1 MKKGDKVKVAVTWE
15 TELFGKLEAEKEFSL
30 EDLTPA
36 PKNNSSNGPAA
47 QQDVTMPEK

>member
-1 MKKGDKVKVAVTWE
+1 MKKGDKVKVTVTWE
-15 TELFGKLEAEKEFSL
+15 TELFGKLEAEKETIL

-36 PKNNSSNGPAA
+36 PKNNSGNGPAA